1 MNGSAVA
8 ARTNVKIAAELLH
21 AGDHA
26 WDAHPQAERLP
37 VLSGGC
43 LSFLPV
49 IADHQTQSLA
59 HTSEIDGDAGRGGV
73 TIDVGQG
80 LLSNAEQRLLKR

>member
-1 MNGSAVA
+1 MDGSAVA
-8 ARTNVKIAAELLH
+8 ARTNVKVAAELLH
-21 AGDHA
+21 AGDHP
-26 WDAHPQAERLP
+26 WDAHPRAERLP
-37 VLSGGC
+37 VLSGAC

-59 HTSEIDGDAGRGGV
+59 HASEIDGDAGRGGV
-73 TIDVGQG
+73 TIGVGQC